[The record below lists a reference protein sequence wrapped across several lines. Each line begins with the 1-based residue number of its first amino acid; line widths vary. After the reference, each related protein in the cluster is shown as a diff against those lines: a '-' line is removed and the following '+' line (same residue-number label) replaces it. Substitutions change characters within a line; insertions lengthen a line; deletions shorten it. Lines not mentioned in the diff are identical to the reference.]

1 MHHFLATVR
10 LYVFD
15 PALRAS
21 IVAAATPNV
30 SPFLAIFGAAIIVHE
45 LSFWH
50 LVLLSET
57 LLQLFRARQRP

>member
-21 IVAAATPNV
+21 IVAATTPNV
-30 SPFLAIFGAAIIVHE
+30 SPFLPIFGAAIIVDE
-45 LSFWH
+45 LPSWH
-50 LVLLSET
+50 LVLLS
-57 LLQLFRARQRP
+57 